1 MAAVLGIAA
10 HYHDAAAAL
19 LIDGRVVAAIQE
31 DRLSRVNHDPRLP
44 LRAARACLAYASLDA
59 GALDRVV
66 YYEDPYEKLER
77 ILMHT
82 LRHAPRALRF
92 FPRAL
97 RSQLGHKLWVL
108 DDLAEQLGVPRGK
121 VEHAAHHES
130 HAASAFFASGFDDAA
145 VLTLDG
151 VGEHTTTAIWHGRG
165 ETLRPLLTQA
175 LPDSLGLVYAGLT
188 AWLGFHV
195 NADEYKVMGLA
206 AYGAPRFRAELE
218 RVLRIEADGSLC
230 VDASYFDDFLD
241 PELAYGKKLVAL
253 LGEPRSARKPWL
265 IGASADDQR
274 YADIAA
280 SLQAL
285 TEDAALALAQ
295 RALRETGCDRLC
307 LAGGV
312 AHNARMIGELA
323 RRSGASALFVQ
334 PAAGD
339 AGGAL
344 GAAYLGALRAGDRIE
359 TGFASA
365 ALGLPCDPARAEQL
379 AHAQGLVARRVSD
392 PAAELADALAGD
404 RVIGV
409 MTGRS
414 EWGPRALGQRSILA
428 APGSPATRDRINA
441 AIKHREPF
449 RPFAPAVLDTQL
461 ERCMEPTHPLLE
473 RFMTS
478 VAAVRSEARAQLG
491 AVTHVDGTARVQRV
505 EAASDTLLA
514 RTLRELEQRTGLGAC
529 LNTSLNV
536 AGEPIACDVLDGIDT
551 LIAGKLDALLVEDLW
566 IEGPKP

>member
-19 LIDGRVVAAIQE
+19 IVDGRVVAAIQE
-31 DRLSRVNHDPRLP
+31 ERLSRVKHDASLP
-44 LRAARACLAYASLDA
+44 LRAARACLSYAQLA
-59 GALDRVV
+59 PGALDRVV
-66 YYEDPYEKLER
+66 FYENPYEKLER
-77 ILMHT
+77 ILMQT
-82 LRHAPRALRF
+82 LRHAPRALAF

-108 DDLAEQLGVPRGK
+108 DDLAEQLGVARNK
-121 VEHAAHHES
+121 VEHATHHES
-130 HAASAFFASGFDDAA
+130 HAASAFFASGFDNAA

-151 VGEHTTTAIWHGRG
+151 IGEHTTTAIWHGRG
-165 ETLRPLLTQA
+165 ETLTPVLAQA

-206 AYGAPRFRAELE
+206 AYGTPRFRAELE
-218 RVLRIEADGSLC
+218 RVARIEPDGSLC

-241 PELAYGKKLVAL
+241 PDRAYGKKLVAL
-253 LGEPRSARKPWL
+253 LGEPRSPRTPWQL
-265 IGASADDQR
+265 GESASDQR
-274 YADIAA
+274 YADVAV

-295 RALRETGCDRLC
+295 RALRETNCDRLC

-323 RRSGASALFVQ
+323 RRSGARDLFVQ

-344 GAAYLGALRAGDRIE
+344 GAAYLGALRAGDRLV
-359 TGFASA
+359 TGLPSA
-365 ALGLPCDPARAEQL
+365 ALGLPCDPARAAIL
-379 AHAQGLVARRVSD
+379 AQASGLSATRKRD
-392 PAAELADALAGD
+392 PADALAEALERD
-404 RVIGV
+404 QVVGV
-409 MTGRS
+409 MSGRW
-414 EWGPRALGQRSILA
+414 EWGPRALGHRSILA

-441 AIKHREPF
+441 AVKHREPF
-449 RPFAPAVLDTQL
+449 RPFAPAMLDTQL
-461 ERCMEPTHPLLE
+461 ARYFEPTHTLLE

-478 VAAVRSEARAQLG
+478 VAVVRPEARAQLG
-491 AVTHVDGTARVQRV
+491 AVTHVDGSARVQSV
-505 EAASDTLLA
+505 DSASDSLLA
-514 RTLRELEQRTGLGAC
+514 GTLRALERRTGLGAC

-536 AGEPIACDVLDGIDT
+536 AGEPIACDAIDGIDT
-551 LIAGKLDALLVEDLW
+551 LIEGKLDALLIEDLW
-566 IEGPKP
+566 IEGPPR